1 VHLQIALKL
10 AAEER
15 AQAAHRVKLEKEV
28 ARQTAILVRLAE
40 KLGLHTDDWCAP
52 ISLSLSL
59 SLSLQSVH
67 AMRSQRA
74 AWSQLSRCVCD
85 TS

>member
-1 VHLQIALKL
+1 MHLQIALKL

-59 SLSLQSVH
+59 CLSLSPVCARH
-67 AMRSQRA
+67 AQPARGVVA
-74 AWSQLSRCVCD
+74 ALSLCL
-85 TS
+85 